1 MCEGRFRTKWVK
13 TTIVLNEAGDD
24 SILCTIKPTEF
35 YDGKIKSFR
44 QL

>member
-1 MCEGRFRTKWVK
+1 MFLHKMGENCDPIQWGGRRQY
-13 TTIVLNEAGDD
+13 LG
-24 SILCTIKPTEF
+24 TIKPTEF